1 MKKKILTVLTLGAA
15 VISLAGCGNKTAPND
30 NGPENKGA
38 DQSAQQRER
47 ERASLPT
54 PTGKV
59 DDTVNSIVDGADK
72 EGAQATSDD
81 NDAKSATANDSQAVD
96 DTGKEL

>member
-1 MKKKILTVLTLGAA
+1 MKKKILTVLTLGVA
-15 VISLAGCGNKTAPND
+15 VLALAGCGKKAAQNNAPESQAAN
-30 NGPENKGA
+30 NQ
-38 DQSAQQRER
+38 QSSAKE
-47 ERASLPT
+47 EANLPT

-59 DDTVNSIVDGADK
+59 DDTVNSIVSGADK